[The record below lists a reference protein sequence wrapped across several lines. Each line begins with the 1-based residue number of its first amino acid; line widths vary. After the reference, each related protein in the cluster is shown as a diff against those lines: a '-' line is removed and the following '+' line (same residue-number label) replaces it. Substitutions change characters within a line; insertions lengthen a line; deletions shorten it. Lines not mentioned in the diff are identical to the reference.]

1 MINIFLVLIKKIK
14 EAENIDLYIPIVLAN
29 FKFKIIPKVLTDRLA
44 QILPHIISKEQK
56 GFVKDMSIK
65 DSKISVSIN
74 GKFHGFFNCHR
85 GVRQGD
91 PLSSLLFCI
100 VEDVLSKGLSQMV
113 SNDKI
118 KLMKAYI
125 VLVPSHAL
133 YADDIMLFTKGSV
146 SSLDVISALFK
157 RYVECSGHVCNPAKS
172 IMFAGHMSH
181 SRHSMLANK
190 IGFIVGQLAF
200 TYFGVPIFKGRPKVS
215 NFLPIIDKVRC
226 KLAAWKTIL
235 LSIIGR
241 IQLVKSVSH
250 SMLMYSI
257 RIYSWPVS
265 LIHLVEKLY
274 MNFIWSA
281 DIERRKMVTVSWKIC
296 CKDSKSEVWV

>member
-1 MINIFLVLIKKIK
+1 
-14 EAENIDLYIPIVLAN
+14 
-29 FKFKIIPKVLTDRLA
+29 
-44 QILPHIISKEQK
+44 
-56 GFVKDMSIK
+56 
-65 DSKISVSIN
+65 
-74 GKFHGFFNCHR
+74 
-85 GVRQGD
+85 
-91 PLSSLLFCI
+91 
-100 VEDVLSKGLSQMV
+100 MV

-118 KLMKAYI
+118 KLMQACMG

-157 RYVECSGHVCNPAKS
+157 RYVDCSGQVCNPAKS
-172 IMFAGHMSH
+172 IIFAGPMSP

-190 IGFIVGQLAF
+190 IAFIVGQLAF

-241 IQLVKSVSH
+241 IQLVKS
-250 SMLMYSI
+250 SI
-257 RIYSWPVS
+257 QSRLTYFIIIYSWPVP
-265 LIHLVEKLY
+265 LFNQMNEKWY
-274 MNFIWSA
+274 RNFNVNAPNEIPTPFS
-281 DIERRKMVTVSWKIC
+281 IK
-296 CKDSKSEVWV
+296 